1 MLKTNYTKKYF
12 TEQKN
17 CSATELVLG
26 CIKACLPFL
35 NSAFLFFFFFLSAL
49 EKLCKKR
56 CFMTQPLPKV
66 N

>member
-35 NSAFLFFFFFLSAL
+35 NSAFLFFFFSYQLLKNFA
-49 EKLCKKR
+49 KKG
-56 CFMTQPLPKV
+56 V
-66 N
+66 S